1 MAFIRPQYALSSLC
15 AALLLVGCEINEDK
29 IASSSN
35 NNSNTTISTNT
46 MTVTPSLGKI
56 LNAKV
61 TLKNAKTKAILGTAN
76 TGNLGKVSFQVP
88 KDIKDVLIEVSGG
101 GVAKYFDEAKG
112 EQDLPSSVT
121 LRAAATAITDNTNV
135 GVSVFTEAAVQYA
148 EKKPDGLAKTENI
161 EQANHDIGAA
171 VGISNI
177 TQAPTLIG
185 QNSDYQQLADDAA
198 SAYALQLAALVKA
211 ASASIAG
218 NTPALE
224 LLEKLAADLSDGLID
239 GKNDT
244 TTLTS
249 VPYATLASVFA
260 ASWQLAMQEVIN
272 TLTNTELQAKFVSNV
287 VNKVDIKEVNIGTIV
302 TDNTDFGGAS
312 KAPWKGEVYLLAT
325 GTPKLPDFS
334 TLTPIGTLFTST
346 IDISPRSF
354 TEPFPGVPSDRFEW
368 FGVRYQGPLTISEAG
383 DYNFRTISDDG
394 SKLFID
400 NVLVVNHDGQHAP
413 SSSARATVNLNKG
426 VHTLRVEYFQ
436 GPATQIALQVFGN
449 KVGLPEKILTPIV
462 PVADVVAVQD

>member
-29 IASSSN
+29 IAPTSN

-121 LRAAATAITDNTNV
+121 LRAAATAITDNTDV

-148 EKKPDGLAKTENI
+148 EKKPDGLSKTENI

-177 TQAPTLIG
+177 TQAPALIG

-260 ASWQLAMQEVIN
+260 A
-272 TLTNTELQAKFVSNV
+272 
-287 VNKVDIKEVNIGTIV
+287 
-302 TDNTDFGGAS
+302 
-312 KAPWKGEVYLLAT
+312 
-325 GTPKLPDFS
+325 
-334 TLTPIGTLFTST
+334 
-346 IDISPRSF
+346 
-354 TEPFPGVPSDRFEW
+354 
-368 FGVRYQGPLTISEAG
+368 
-383 DYNFRTISDDG
+383 
-394 SKLFID
+394 
-400 NVLVVNHDGQHAP
+400 
-413 SSSARATVNLNKG
+413 
-426 VHTLRVEYFQ
+426 
-436 GPATQIALQVFGN
+436 
-449 KVGLPEKILTPIV
+449 
-462 PVADVVAVQD
+462 

>member
-1 MAFIRPQYALSSLC
+1 
-15 AALLLVGCEINEDK
+15 
-29 IASSSN
+29 
-35 NNSNTTISTNT
+35 
-46 MTVTPSLGKI
+46 
-56 LNAKV
+56 
-61 TLKNAKTKAILGTAN
+61 
-76 TGNLGKVSFQVP
+76 
-88 KDIKDVLIEVSGG
+88 
-101 GVAKYFDEAKG
+101 
-112 EQDLPSSVT
+112 
-121 LRAAATAITDNTNV
+121 
-135 GVSVFTEAAVQYA
+135 
-148 EKKPDGLAKTENI
+148 
-161 EQANHDIGAA
+161 
-171 VGISNI
+171 
-177 TQAPTLIG
+177 
-185 QNSDYQQLADDAA
+185 
-198 SAYALQLAALVKA
+198 
-211 ASASIAG
+211 
-218 NTPALE
+218 
-224 LLEKLAADLSDGLID
+224 
-239 GKNDT
+239 
-244 TTLTS
+244 
-249 VPYATLASVFA
+249 
-260 ASWQLAMQEVIN
+260 MQEVIN
-272 TLTNTELQAKFVSNV
+272 TLTNTGLQAKFVSNV

-302 TDNTDFGGAS
+302 TDDTDFGGAS
-312 KAPWKGEVYLLAT
+312 KAAWKGEVYLLAT

-462 PVADVVAVQD
+462 PVADVVAVQN